1 MEETKHNEA
10 FDELIRSKYQ
20 DEEVKPAA
28 HLWKT
33 IQSQLPL
40 VPVPVRPWYLSGIV
54 LLGGTLIAVLGLF
67 SVLLY
72 FIYIGS
78 PQPSL
83 SAVSK
88 SIPPPATTNPKSKPN
103 KVSSI
108 ISLKVPNQKKPNT
121 SSVNNKKV
129 GISLSQRKR
138 MVTASVLSPSSG
150 KEKKMLPHILAKSS
164 SLENIQ
170 NAGHHLFPINPIKKM
185 NFMLPPD
192 VVSVATE
199 SFALVVTE
207 PESVVLLSAKE
218 KLQVSAKQKSV
229 KKTRRTKAG
238 NKHKYLATK
247 NKQNKPGV
255 KRKSRKPVLHPWSIE
270 VFLMPE
276 FSSRF
281 IAPNPDYT
289 NGVYTP
295 SYFNSREHYTFNY
308 SYGLL
313 VNYRFSHL
321 LSLET
326 GLSYYAYGVDF
337 STQSSY
343 LEKTGKHSG
352 VIYTSSGKTD
362 LNIDIADSLDSRAMF
377 SSSSRFNYLSVPI
390 ILKFYPVK
398 NLYINAGP
406 TVDYFLGQSNN
417 WDRHDQEGDFSVESG
432 QIEGINRFNISFVFG
447 IGYEKKILKNLSFSI
462 NPTIRMHLRN
472 LNPYSTV
479 KTYPFNAGF
488 RVYLRYEL

>member
-1 MEETKHNEA
+1 MEETKHNKE
-10 FDELIRSKYQ
+10 FDDLIRSKYKE
-20 DEEVKPAA
+20 EEVKPAA

-33 IQSQLPL
+33 IQSQLPV
-40 VPVPVRPWYLSGIV
+40 VPVPVKPWYLSRIV
-54 LLGGTLIAVLGLF
+54 LLGGSVTAILGLV

-72 FIYIGS
+72 FIYTGS

-83 SAVSK
+83 SVVSK
-88 SIPPPATTNPKSKPN
+88 SIPSATANPKSKQK

-108 ISLKVPNQKKPNT
+108 ISLNVPNQKKPRI
-121 SSVNNKKV
+121 SSANNQKV
-129 GISLSQRKR
+129 GISLSQGKR
-138 MVTASVLSPSSG
+138 MVTEGVLSPSSG
-150 KEKKMLPHILAKSS
+150 KEKKMVSHVLTKSS
-164 SLENIQ
+164 SLENTQ
-170 NAGHHLFPINPIKKM
+170 NAGRQLLPITPIKKM
-185 NFMLPPD
+185 NFMLLPD
-192 VVSVATE
+192 IVSVATE
-199 SFALVVTE
+199 PLALVVAE
-207 PESVVLLSAKE
+207 PESVALLSGKE
-218 KLQVSAKQKSV
+218 KLQVLVKQKSV
-229 KKTRRTKAG
+229 KKASRTEAD

-255 KRKSRKPVLHPWSIE
+255 KRKLRKPVLHPWSIE

-281 IAPNPDYT
+281 VAPNPDYT

-313 VNYRFSHL
+313 VDYRFSHL

-326 GLSYYAYGVDF
+326 GLSYYVYGVDF

-343 LEKTGKHSG
+343 LEKTGEHSG
-352 VIYTSSGKTD
+352 VVYTSSGKTN
-362 LNIDIADSLDSRAMF
+362 LNIDYVDSLNNQAML
-377 SSSSRFNYLSVPI
+377 SSSSRFDYLSVPI
-390 ILKFYPVK
+390 ILKFYPAK

-417 WDRHDQEGDFSVESG
+417 WDKHDQEGDFNVKSG

-447 IGYEKKILKNLSFSI
+447 IGYEKKILKHLSFSV
-462 NPTIRMHLRN
+462 NPAIRIHLRN

-488 RVYLRYEL
+488 RLYLRYEL

>member
-1 MEETKHNEA
+1 MEETKHNKA
-10 FDELIRSKYQ
+10 FDKLIRSKYQ
-20 DEEVKPAA
+20 DEKVKPAA

-33 IQSQLPL
+33 IQSQLPV
-40 VPVPVRPWYLSGIV
+40 VPAPVKPWYLSRIV
-54 LLGGTLIAVLGLF
+54 LIGGSVAAVLGLV
-67 SVLLY
+67 SVLFY
-72 FIYIGS
+72 FIYTDS

-83 SAVSK
+83 PVVSK
-88 SIPPPATTNPKSKPN
+88 SIPSATANPKSRPN
-103 KVSSI
+103 KTSSI
-108 ISLKVPNQKKPNT
+108 TILKVPYKKNRHT
-121 SSVNNKKV
+121 ASVNNKKV
-129 GISLSQRKR
+129 EISLSQGKH
-138 MVTASVLSPSSG
+138 MVTAGVLSPSSG
-150 KEKKMLPHILAKSS
+150 KEKKMATHVLTKSS

-170 NAGHHLFPINPIKKM
+170 NTRRHLFPITPMKKM
-185 NFMLPPD
+185 NFALPPD
-192 VVSVATE
+192 IVSVATE
-199 SFALVVTE
+199 PFAFVVAE
-207 PESVVLLSAKE
+207 PESVAQLSGKE
-218 KLQVSAKQKSV
+218 KLQVLAKQKSV
-229 KKTRRTKAG
+229 KKTSRTKAG

-247 NKQNKPGV
+247 NKQSKSGV
-255 KRKSRKPVLHPWSIE
+255 KQKPRKPVLHPWSIE

-281 IAPNPDYT
+281 VTPNPDYT

-313 VNYRFSHL
+313 VDYRFFHL

-326 GLSYYAYGVDF
+326 GLSYYVYGVDF

-343 LEKTGKHSG
+343 LEKTGEHSG
-352 VIYTSSGKTD
+352 VVYTSSGKTD
-362 LNIDIADSLDSRAMF
+362 LNIDHVDSLNSRAML
-377 SSSSRFNYLSVPI
+377 SSSSRFDYLSVPI
-390 ILKFYPVK
+390 ILKFYPAK

-417 WDRHDQEGDFSVESG
+417 WDKHDQEGDFNVESG

-462 NPTIRMHLRN
+462 NPAIRMHLRK
-472 LNPYSTV
+472 LNPYSPV
-479 KTYPFNAGF
+479 KTYPYNAGF